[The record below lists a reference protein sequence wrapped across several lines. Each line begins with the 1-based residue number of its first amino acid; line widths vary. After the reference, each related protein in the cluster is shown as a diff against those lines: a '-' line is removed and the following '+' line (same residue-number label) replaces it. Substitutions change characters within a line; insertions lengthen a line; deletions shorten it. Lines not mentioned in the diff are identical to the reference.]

1 MKQIKI
7 VRLTEKDIIIPYD
20 KIVRI
25 EGGRNTRS
33 FMITYVDD
41 KHVVEPG
48 KKALFKQWCMY
59 EGTMSWARIA
69 DDGTETSIT
78 LTTEDDFDE
87 MMDYINGIIKQNEVS
102 KAIDSL

>member
-7 VRLTEKDIIIPYD
+7 VRLTETDIIIPYD

-25 EGGRNTRS
+25 GGGRHTRS

-41 KHVVEPG
+41 KHVVESG
-48 KKALFKQWCMY
+48 KKALAKQWLMY
-59 EGTMSWARIA
+59 EGTMSWSRI
-69 DDGTETSIT
+69 DDEGNETSIT
-78 LTTEDDFDE
+78 LTYEDDFDE

>member
-69 DDGTETSIT
+69 DDGTETRIT

>member
-7 VRLTEKDIIIPYD
+7 VRLTETDIIIPYD

-25 EGGRNTRS
+25 EGGRHTRS

-48 KKALFKQWCMY
+48 KKALAKQWFMY
-59 EGTMSWARIA
+59 EGTMSWSRI
-69 DDGTETSIT
+69 DDEGNETKIT
-78 LTTEDDFDE
+78 LTYEDDFDE

>member
-7 VRLTEKDIIIPYD
+7 VRLTETDIIIPYD

-48 KKALFKQWCMY
+48 KKALAHKWFRY
-59 EGTMSWARIA
+59 EGPMSWSRID
-69 DDGTETSIT
+69 DDGNETKIS
-78 LTTEDDFDE
+78 LVYDNDFDE
-87 MMDYINGIIKQNEVS
+87 MFDFINGIISQNEVS

>member
-7 VRLTEKDIIIPYD
+7 VRLTETDIIIPYD
-20 KIVRI
+20 MIVRI
-25 EGGRNTRS
+25 EGGRHTRS
-33 FMITYVDD
+33 FMITYMD
-41 KHVVEPG
+41 KPG
-48 KKALFKQWCMY
+48 TIALSKKWCMY
-59 EGTMSWARIA
+59 EGTMSWSRID

-87 MMDYINGIIKQNEVS
+87 MFDFINGIISQNEVS

>member
-1 MKQIKI
+1 MKRIKI
-7 VRLTEKDIIIPYD
+7 VRLTETDVIIPYD

-25 EGGRNTRS
+25 EGGRHTRS

-48 KKALFKQWCMY
+48 KKALAHKWFMY
-59 EGTMSWARIA
+59 EGTMSWSRID

-78 LTTEDDFDE
+78 LTYEDDFDE
-87 MMDYINGIIKQNEVS
+87 MFDFINGIIRQNEVS